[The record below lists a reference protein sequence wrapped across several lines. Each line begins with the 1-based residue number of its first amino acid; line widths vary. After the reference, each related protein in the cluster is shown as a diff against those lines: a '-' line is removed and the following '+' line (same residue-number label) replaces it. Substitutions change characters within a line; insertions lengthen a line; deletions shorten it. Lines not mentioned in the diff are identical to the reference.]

1 MILVNE
7 VIKSII
13 MIKQAFLISTL
24 IMVGIALSSF
34 DMSKWRII
42 GQKEAAYGPDR
53 DVLFVKGNDIFSAV
67 KIKVVD
73 AGLNMKDMDIHF
85 ENGQIQH
92 VPLQKNFHQGEESR
106 VIDLPGNKRRIEKI
120 TFLYDTKGVM
130 KGKANVI
137 VFGRR

>member
-13 MIKQAFLISTL
+13 MIKQTLLISTL

-42 GQKEAAYGPDR
+42 GQKEAAYDLDR

-85 ENGQIQH
+85 ENGQVQH

-120 TFLYDTKGVM
+120 TFLYDTKGVV

>member
-1 MILVNE
+1 MIPVNE

-34 DMSKWRII
+34 DMSMWRII

-73 AGLNMKDMDIHF
+73 AGLNMKDMGIHF